1 MFTAVSNVIDVPF
14 FATCFAHLSAMEFV
28 HGQAIAYR
36 DLKCDNVLVT
46 RSYEAKL
53 ADFGT
58 CKQLKTKTEKIDSSE
73 REGTLAFMAPEVLT
87 RTPYGVESDV
97 WR

>member
-1 MFTAVSNVIDVPF
+1 
-14 FATCFAHLSAMEFV
+14 MEFV

-87 RTPYGVESDV
+87 CTPYGVESDV
-97 WR
+97 WRGECVRSEATS